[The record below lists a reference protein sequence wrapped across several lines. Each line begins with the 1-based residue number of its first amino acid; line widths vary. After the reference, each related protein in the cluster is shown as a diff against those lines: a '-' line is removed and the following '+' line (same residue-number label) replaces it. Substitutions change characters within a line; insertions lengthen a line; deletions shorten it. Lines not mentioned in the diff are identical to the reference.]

1 MRRLSPRTV
10 PAVNA
15 VVAACLLALALAAT
29 PALARKPAPPAPRDP
44 QARLREARDRLTA
57 GETETQ
63 RLSRE
68 LAALEAARDGEA
80 RRLTALLAAL
90 WPLRAEA
97 LASGGPAGAD
107 WAEADRRYVWTR
119 SLYEA
124 ALAARQAFETAAAK
138 ARQGR
143 LARDDAALVRLA
155 GQKEADAAFS
165 EAVASRMRQLEST
178 GSGRDND
185 GATLL
190 GQALEAVVAPDAA
203 DDPADDG
210 PAVFVPP
217 PGGLSWPAAGKVL
230 IPFPAAK
237 GPYRQGLV
245 LAVPAGSPVTAA
257 ADGRVVFTGTL
268 RGLGRVVILTHNG
281 RRHTVYACL
290 GQSDVA
296 VGEAVPRETLVGR
309 SGYCNQAGAPGV
321 YFELRFREKA
331 LNPAEWLAVR
341 R

>member
-1 MRRLSPRTV
+1 M
-10 PAVNA
+10 NA
-15 VVAACLLALALAAT
+15 VVAACLLALVLAAT

-44 QARLREARDRLTA
+44 QARLREARARLAA
-57 GETETQ
+57 GETEAL

-80 RRLTALLAAL
+80 RRLSALLAAL

-97 LASGGPAGAD
+97 LASSGPVGAD

-119 SLYEA
+119 SLYDA
-124 ALAARQAFETAAAK
+124 ALAARQAYETAAAK

-143 LARDDAALVRLA
+143 LARDDAAMLLLA
-155 GQKEADAAFS
+155 GQKEADTAFS

-178 GSGRDND
+178 ASGPGGD
-185 GATLL
+185 GAALL
-190 GQALEAVVAPDAA
+190 SQALEAAVAPDAA
-203 DDPADDG
+203 DPADDG
-210 PAVFVPP
+210 PAIFIPP
-217 PGGLSWPAAGKVL
+217 PGGLSWPAVGKVL
-230 IPFPAAK
+230 SPFPAAK
-237 GPYRQGLV
+237 GPYRQGIV
-245 LAVPAGSPVTAA
+245 LAVPTGSPVTAA

-268 RGLGRVVILTHNG
+268 RSLGHVVILTHND
-281 RRHTVYACL
+281 RCHTVYACL

-296 VGEAVPRETLVGR
+296 VGEAVPRETLVGH
-309 SGYCNQAGAPGV
+309 SGYCNQARAPGV